1 MKKQFTLISSSLL
14 LACSSLFTAC
24 NKDEAKVYAQLNIVN
39 ASPDAPNLDFWI
51 DDVKFNSSVLYF
63 GAHEGY
69 LPVVSGTKILKI
81 NTMVNVF
88 NTVIDSTVGKASMT
102 LSDNKNHTLFV
113 VDSFYKKSTL
123 LVQDNFGT
131 PNDGHAYFRFIQ
143 LAPNAPHVDV
153 AIAGTNTLVYSDLAF
168 KDVTAFKDMY
178 AGVYNLDVRSAGTNT
193 VLYTLPAVVFNSGKV
208 YTVYTKG
215 FVGQTGKQALSSDV
229 FVNKW

>member
-1 MKKQFTLISSSLL
+1 MKNQFTLISSSIL
-14 LACSSLFTAC
+14 LACTYLFTAC
-24 NKDEAKVYAQLNIVN
+24 NKDETKVYAQLNIVN
-39 ASPDAPNLDFWI
+39 ASPNAPNLDFLL

-69 LPVVSGTKILKI
+69 LPVVSGAKTLKM
-81 NTMVNVF
+81 NTMINVY
-88 NTVIDSTVGKASMT
+88 NTTIDSTIATTSIT
-102 LSDNKNHTLFV
+102 LSDNKYHTLFV
-113 VDSFYKKSTL
+113 VDSFAKKSTL

-153 AIAGTNTLVYSDLAF
+153 AIAGTNNLVYSDLAF
-168 KDVTAFKDMY
+168 KDVPAFKDMY
-178 AGVYNLDVRSAGTNT
+178 VGVYNLDVRSAGTNI
-193 VLYTLPAVVFNSGKV
+193 VLYTLPAVVLNSGKV